1 MGFLPVMS
9 FGFNDEPTSKCNHK
23 GLLYTLL
30 GLVILNVVFTT
41 FLSVGLIVVISR
53 GEPEAKRISG
63 EIIEENIR
71 AFREFLDQ
79 DEHREELMAQITKF
93 FTKLSERN
101 SPIVIRHMTESVAE
115 SLIPG
120 DVFSIAQY
128 LLEYDFTNIA
138 QLLSE
143 NLDVPSRS
151 FMKIPQYQSVAEV
164 VSIISSVAG
173 IVADKVQP
181 LSSDTTAPTEPLP
194 SLFADLLIRLPMI
207 LQASLDQQSWK
218 EASKDCAILSNRLY
232 FTEFVGT
239 YNTPYGKQGFN
250 YNDSLKPVFSQ
261 INQICQI
268 LASSEPISTQ

>member
-1 MGFLPVMS
+1 MS
-9 FGFNDEPTSKCNHK
+9 FGYSDEPTSKCNHK

-41 FLSVGLIVVISR
+41 FLSVGLIVVVTR

-71 AFREFLDQ
+71 AFREFLDR
-79 DEHREELMAQITKF
+79 DEHREELMAEITKF

-101 SPIVIRHMTESVAE
+101 TPVLVNHMTQSVAE

-120 DVFSIAQY
+120 DAFSVIEY

-143 NLDVPSRS
+143 NLDVASRS
-151 FMKIPQYQSVAEV
+151 FMKVPQYQYGAEV

-173 IVADKVQP
+173 IVADKVEP
-181 LSSDTTAPTEPLP
+181 LSSNNTAPTEPLP
-194 SLFADLLIRLPMI
+194 SLFADLLIRIPTI

-218 EASKDCAILSNRLY
+218 DASKDCAILTNRLY

-239 YNTPYGKQGFN
+239 YNTPYGKETFN
-250 YNDSLKPVFSQ
+250 YNESLKPVFSQ

-268 LASSEPISTQ
+268 LAASEPISQ